1 MRLFFIIATAVIMTS
16 CLNDSGSHKKVLS
29 AASGSLTRLAW
40 EMRRD
45 GKPVDSIIAVQ
56 KMAVEELRRGE
67 SADNSVEVLEQMGF
81 LYNIAGDYA
90 QALRFY
96 EEATDSLNAQP
107 YSRRNDG
114 AIQLFG
120 DISSLY
126 AFLGM
131 TDLAIEYSDSAIAES
146 NRQGGLMLSDVYRF
160 RAGIYELDDNVAK
173 AMECYLRALAVVDNG
188 VTRSD
193 KDALRALIQSERAHL
208 LINAYPH
215 DIDSVNLAVS
225 ILEEAVECDEFD
237 PTDRVYSLGLGYV
250 NQGNP
255 ERGIPLLQQ
264 AAESYR
270 RQEDVERI
278 NVANTAL
285 LETYAKYNMCE
296 ELSALVPRYIA
307 DADSMLNLEKTNAMV
322 GAMVRYDIRS
332 TEDRNRI
339 LALQLEIEREKRFI
353 NFVIGLLLTLVL
365 LSVSVFFYQ
374 RNRLLA
380 RKRRNQEV
388 ELDKL
393 SESNT
398 MLNDRVD
405 ILERDLS
412 AGMNSNSS
420 ILSDPQ
426 LITGPEEGRFRRAFN
441 VLFPNFIPLLKR
453 DYPKLTSNDELLCM
467 LLYLKHT
474 TEEIAVYLGISKAS
488 VNSARYRLRI
498 KFSLP
503 KDVDL
508 DSFISSR
515 GV

>member
-1 MRLFFIIATAVIMTS
+1 
-16 CLNDSGSHKKVLS
+16 
-29 AASGSLTRLAW
+29 
-40 EMRRD
+40 
-45 GKPVDSIIAVQ
+45 
-56 KMAVEELRRGE
+56 
-67 SADNSVEVLEQMGF
+67 
-81 LYNIAGDYA
+81 
-90 QALRFY
+90 
-96 EEATDSLNAQP
+96 
-107 YSRRNDG
+107 
-114 AIQLFG
+114 
-120 DISSLY
+120 
-126 AFLGM
+126 
-131 TDLAIEYSDSAIAES
+131 
-146 NRQGGLMLSDVYRF
+146 
-160 RAGIYELDDNVAK
+160 
-173 AMECYLRALAVVDNG
+173 
-188 VTRSD
+188 
-193 KDALRALIQSERAHL
+193 
-208 LINAYPH
+208 
-215 DIDSVNLAVS
+215 
-225 ILEEAVECDEFD
+225 
-237 PTDRVYSLGLGYV
+237 
-250 NQGNP
+250 
-255 ERGIPLLQQ
+255 
-264 AAESYR
+264 
-270 RQEDVERI
+270 
-278 NVANTAL
+278 
-285 LETYAKYNMCE
+285 
-296 ELSALVPRYIA
+296 
-307 DADSMLNLEKTNAMV
+307 MV

-374 RNRLLA
+374 RNRLLD